1 LNVMKRELGLLVV
14 FDAVAQSGSVT
25 AAARQLALSQPA
37 VSHALNRLRDLTG
50 DQLFARSGRGLVAT
64 ARAHALMVPVR
75 ELLAEAD
82 RLLHAGPFDP
92 ARDVR
97 RMRVAA
103 SEYAMLTI
111 VPALLRETSR
121 SAPHVMIEVQPV
133 GPETLLHLERGIVDV
148 SFWGTTLP
156 KAQFQQMT
164 LFRENFVGVARS
176 RHPVF
181 GQTSRRVSLRQYLAH
196 PHAVVSLGDPG
207 RNVIDEVLA
216 SKGHAR
222 RIAAATPSFMA
233 NLAALSGSDLIAT
246 VPSRLCRG
254 PHMRGLATFAL
265 PMAVDAYDY
274 CLIWHQ
280 RSTGDAALAWLR
292 ARIAALA

>member
-1 LNVMKRELGLLVV
+1 
-14 FDAVAQSGSVT
+14 
-25 AAARQLALSQPA
+25 
-37 VSHALNRLRDLTG
+37 
-50 DQLFARSGRGLVAT
+50 
-64 ARAHALMVPVR
+64 
-75 ELLAEAD
+75 
-82 RLLHAGPFDP
+82 
-92 ARDVR
+92 
-97 RMRVAA
+97 
-103 SEYAMLTI
+103 
-111 VPALLRETSR
+111 
-121 SAPHVMIEVQPV
+121 
-133 GPETLLHLERGIVDV
+133 LHLERGIVDV

-246 VPSRLCRG
+246 VPYPECGYFKSPDWEFVDVIAPSDLVVASRGWKHHGATIFGGCCGIG
-254 PHMRGLATFAL
+254 PEHIATL
-265 PMAVDAYDY
+265 N
-274 CLIWHQ
+274 
-280 RSTGDAALAWLR
+280 RELR
-292 ARIAALA
+292 T

>member
-1 LNVMKRELGLLVV
+1 MKRELGLLVV

-103 SEYAMLTI
+103 SEYALLTI
-111 VPALLRETSR
+111 VPALLRETRR

-148 SFWGTTLP
+148 SFWGATLP
-156 KAQFQQMT
+156 KAKFEQMT
-164 LFRENFVGVARS
+164 LFREQFVGVARS

-181 GQTSRRVSLRQYLAH
+181 GQTSRRVSLRQYLGH

-222 RIAAATPSFMA
+222 RIAAASPSFMA
-233 NLAALSGSDLIAT
+233 NLAALAGSDLIAT

-274 CLIWHQ
+274 SLIWHQ